1 MGGRRSG
8 WLASPVIN
16 VRATRQGGRGSE
28 EAERCLVFQTS
39 RCAGLV
45 VRLVTME
52 NNAPQPGKLLP
63 PARPARPPGPAP
75 RPAPRPALQRSGGAA
90 GAGREGRA
98 RRGAGGPRPW
108 PGLRS
113 AGLGGPG
120 GAGPRRAGTCA
131 PFGAGGRRAR
141 QRFVLGPPERR
152 TKGSVLQPCR
162 GVLGLKA
169 KGPSSPLF
177 PVDAAAAGG
186 RGLGTDAPFWREPA
200 RPARCPV
207 FGMS

>member
-98 RRGAGGPRPW
+98 RRGAGGLRPW

-120 GAGPRRAGTCA
+120 GAGPRRAA
-131 PFGAGGRRAR
+131 P
-141 QRFVLGPPERR
+141 V
-152 TKGSVLQPCR
+152 
-162 GVLGLKA
+162 
-169 KGPSSPLF
+169 
-177 PVDAAAAGG
+177 
-186 RGLGTDAPFWREPA
+186 PA
-200 RPARCPV
+200 RPPELGGGGLGSALSSALQSDGQKAPSCSPAA
-207 FGMS
+207 GCWG